1 MAQLTGMEMDGKDF
15 EEILS
20 LINQVKESGQ
30 WLVLAGHEIG
40 TEGRQ
45 TTRTAMLEKL
55 IQYALNPENGI
66 WLAPAGTIAKYIN
79 EVNAS
84 GQ

>member
-1 MAQLTGMEMDGKDF
+1 
-15 EEILS
+15 
-20 LINQVKESGQ
+20 
-30 WLVLAGHEIG
+30 
-40 TEGRQ
+40 
-45 TTRTAMLEKL
+45 MLEEL

-79 EVNAS
+79 EVNAR